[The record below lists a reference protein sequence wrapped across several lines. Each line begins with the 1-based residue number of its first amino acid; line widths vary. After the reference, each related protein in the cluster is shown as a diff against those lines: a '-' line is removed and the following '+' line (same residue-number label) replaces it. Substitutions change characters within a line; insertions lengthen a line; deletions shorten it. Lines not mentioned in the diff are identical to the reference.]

1 MIYPF
6 LIFLAV
12 TSAVIGIYCILADT
26 DIALPKV
33 KVRKRL
39 KGIYHGDIGKA
50 DTDKGPVSIVREGS
64 YSDIPV
70 LHRHLEK
77 TEWAQRLD
85 HFLIQANTSLAVGQF
100 ILLSIVLGVFGI
112 LGGYFLSKRVIVG
125 FPIGLLTCLF
135 PYFYVR
141 FMRKRRINLFAKQFP
156 DALELMSRA
165 LRAGHAL
172 PSTFKLV
179 GDELQNPIGPEFE
192 RTFEEQNL
200 GITLE
205 DALEKLTE
213 RIDLL
218 DLKYF
223 VTAVLIQR
231 KTGGNL
237 AEVLDKISYII
248 RERFTLKSQIQALTA
263 EGRLSGIVLGA
274 LPIAIGIVIY
284 LMNPDYIKV
293 LYYDTTGN
301 YLVGVSV
308 MLQILGFLTI
318 RKIVN
323 VKY

>member
-1 MIYPF
+1 MIFPF
-6 LIFLAV
+6 LIFFSV
-12 TSAVIGIYCILADT
+12 FSAILGVYFILVDT
-26 DIALPKV
+26 DSTIPMV

-39 KGIYHGDIGKA
+39 KGIYRDELVDA
-50 DTDKGPVSIVREGS
+50 DTDKGTVNILREGS
-64 YSDIPV
+64 FSDIPA

-77 TEWAQRLD
+77 KEWAQNLD

-100 ILLSIVLGVFGI
+100 ALLSVFLGVFGI
-112 LGGYFLSKRVIVG
+112 IAGYFFTKSVIVAV
-125 FPIGLLTCLF
+125 PSGLFACLF

-141 FMRKRRINLFAKQFP
+141 FLRKRRINLFAQQFP
-156 DALELMSRA
+156 DALELMARA

-172 PSTFKLV
+172 PISFKLV
-179 GDELQNPIGPEFE
+179 GDELPNPIGPEFE

-205 DALEKLTE
+205 EALNKLTK
-213 RIDLL
+213 RVDLL

-231 KTGGNL
+231 TTGGNL

-248 RERFTLKSQIQALTA
+248 RERFKLKNQIKALTA
-263 EGRLSGIVLGA
+263 ESRLSGIVLGA

-284 LMNPDYIKV
+284 LMNPNYIKT
-293 LYYDTTGN
+293 LYYETAGN
-301 YLVGVSV
+301 YLVGASI

-318 RKIVN
+318 KKIVN
-323 VKY
+323 IKY